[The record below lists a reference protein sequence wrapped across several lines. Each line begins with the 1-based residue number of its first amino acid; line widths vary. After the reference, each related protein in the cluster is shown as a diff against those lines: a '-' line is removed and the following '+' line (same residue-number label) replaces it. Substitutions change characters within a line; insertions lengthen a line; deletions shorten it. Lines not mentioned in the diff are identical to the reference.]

1 MRRPAPAL
9 PISPS
14 LLKHFAAATLAIT
27 VCIALFADGSAS
39 EAAVDQVKARE
50 AREARQVEL
59 DMAKSRKQTQQG
71 LKVRSGGPVPV
82 EGGEGPDGGGET
94 YFDGGAVP
102 APITGGPPRLASGPP
117 LATPPPLPMTPGASV
132 TVKGVAEDQLPPT
145 PASAARRKAN
155 QPQGSIRPTEEQ
167 IAEIH
172 EASRLRSGASAVN

>member
-1 MRRPAPAL
+1 MRRPAPTL

-27 VCIALFADGSAS
+27 VCIALFADGGAS
-39 EAAVDQVKARE
+39 EAAADQVKAKDTKQAE
-50 AREARQVEL
+50 V

-71 LKVRSGGPVPV
+71 LKVRSGGPVPA

-94 YFDGGAVP
+94 YFDGGAAS
-102 APITGGPPRLASGPP
+102 APIASGPP
-117 LATPPPLPMTPGASV
+117 QLAAGPAAIAPPALPMTPGASV
-132 TVKGVAEDQLPPT
+132 TIKGVPEDQLPQT
-145 PASAARRKAN
+145 PASAARRKEN

-172 EASRLRSGASAVN
+172 EASRLRSGASAVD

>member
-1 MRRPAPAL
+1 MRRPAPTL

-27 VCIALFADGSAS
+27 VCIALFADGGAS
-39 EAAVDQVKARE
+39 EAAADQVKAKE
-50 AREARQVEL
+50 TKQAEV

-94 YFDGGAVP
+94 YFDGGAVS
-102 APITGGPPRLASGPP
+102 APIASGPPRLASGP
-117 LATPPPLPMTPGASV
+117 AVVAPPPLPMTPGASV
-132 TVKGVAEDQLPPT
+132 TIKGVPEDQLPDT
-145 PASAARRKAN
+145 PASAARRKAS

-172 EASRLRSGASAVN
+172 EASRLRSGASAVD

>member
-27 VCIALFADGSAS
+27 ACIALFADGSAS
-39 EAAVDQVKARE
+39 EAAVDQVKAG
-50 AREARQVEL
+50 EARQAEV

-71 LKVRSGGPVPV
+71 LKVRNGGSSVPV

-94 YFDGGAVP
+94 YFHGGAVP

-117 LATPPPLPMTPGASV
+117 LAIPPPLPMTPGASV
-132 TVKGVAEDQLPPT
+132 TVKGVPVDQLPPT

-172 EASRLRSGASAVN
+172 EASRLRSGASAVD

>member
-1 MRRPAPAL
+1 MRRPAPTL

-39 EAAVDQVKARE
+39 EAMADQVKANETKQAE
-50 AREARQVEL
+50 A
-59 DMAKSRKQTQQG
+59 DMAKSRKQSQQG

-102 APITGGPPRLASGPP
+102 APIVGGPPRLAAGP
-117 LATPPPLPMTPGASV
+117 AVIAPPPLPMTPGASV
-132 TVKGVAEDQLPPT
+132 TVKGVPEDQLPET

-172 EASRLRSGASAVN
+172 EASRLRSGSNAVD

>member
-39 EAAVDQVKARE
+39 EAAVDQVKAG
-50 AREARQVEL
+50 EARQAEV

-117 LATPPPLPMTPGASV
+117 LATPPPLPMTPGA
-132 TVKGVAEDQLPPT
+132 
-145 PASAARRKAN
+145 
-155 QPQGSIRPTEEQ
+155 
-167 IAEIH
+167 
-172 EASRLRSGASAVN
+172 